1 MKIFVIK
8 TLFVFFCLL
17 LLFRFTVISFVNSYK
32 EKIDNYF
39 SQENIILIKDKIR
52 NELKIAINKERY
64 LNDDDAKLISDF
76 LSKICGNH
84 LVFPSLFHFK
94 CPVHN
99 VI

>member
-17 LLFRFTVISFVNSYK
+17 LLFRFTVISFANSYK
-32 EKIDNYF
+32 EKRDNYF

-64 LNDDDAKLISDF
+64 LNEDDAKLIGDF
-76 LSKICGNH
+76 LSKILKEINI
-84 LVFPSLFHFK
+84 K
-94 CPVHN
+94 
-99 VI
+99 

>member
-32 EKIDNYF
+32 EKIDIYF

-64 LNDDDAKLISDF
+64 LNEDDAKLIGDF
-76 LSKICGNH
+76 LSKTLKEINI
-84 LVFPSLFHFK
+84 K
-94 CPVHN
+94 
-99 VI
+99 